1 MPDIVYDAVCDAGY
15 DTVYD
20 AVYDAIYMMP
30 FMTPFMM
37 PSAGSCLTEYFPGCS
52 DFLSRAGSS
61 FSEIQMY
68 IYDVSICL
76 PKISDTFTFGPEKIF
91 SFPVRISGG
100 QFQNGVI
107 SIKDNIDTEKQN
119 PGQQTSSSG
128 PGDTVGKIP
137 GRPVVEVIDVC
148 KSYQMGTESV
158 SVLNHINFTVQE
170 GEFVSIVGPS
180 GSGKSTIMNLLGCLD
195 RPTSGTIL
203 INGQDVSLMNDRQ
216 LANLRG
222 LEIGFIFQKY
232 NLVSRLNVLDNVL
245 LPTFANKNPDTDT
258 KQRALDLL
266 EMVGLSDH
274 IYHRPSELSG
284 GQSQRV
290 AIARALIND
299 PTIVLAD
306 EPTGALDSKSGD
318 DVMNI
323 FSEMNQRGATI
334 IMITHNRE
342 LAERTDRIISVK
354 DGYIIRSFCLPACT
368 VLFSVRLFSVRLFS
382 VHLFS
387 VRLFSIHLFSVH
399 LFSLCIRS
407 DLLSLFIFQFIH
419 LSV

>member
-1 MPDIVYDAVCDAGY
+1 M
-15 DTVYD
+15 
-20 AVYDAIYMMP
+20 
-30 FMTPFMM
+30 
-37 PSAGSCLTEYFPGCS
+37 
-52 DFLSRAGSS
+52 
-61 FSEIQMY
+61 
-68 IYDVSICL
+68 
-76 PKISDTFTFGPEKIF
+76 
-91 SFPVRISGG
+91 
-100 QFQNGVI
+100 I
-107 SIKDNIDTEKQN
+107 SIKDKSDTEKQI

-128 PGDTVGKIP
+128 PGGTVRKP

-245 LPTFANKNPDTDT
+245 LPTFANKKPDTDT

-323 FSEMNQRGATI
+323 FSEMNQKGATI

-354 DGYIIRSFCLPACT
+354 DGYIIRSF
-368 VLFSVRLFSVRLFS
+368 RLFVCSVS
-382 VHLFS
+382 VCCFIFFHLLS
-387 VRLFSIHLFSVH
+387 SCPS
-399 LFSLCIRS
+399 FSLSII
-407 DLLSLFIFQFIH
+407 SLFIFQFNSGCH
-419 LSV
+419 DPVCLFLSSGRPVIRKDQKSENCLCSHRKTPAVSELPKQAFLFFWSL